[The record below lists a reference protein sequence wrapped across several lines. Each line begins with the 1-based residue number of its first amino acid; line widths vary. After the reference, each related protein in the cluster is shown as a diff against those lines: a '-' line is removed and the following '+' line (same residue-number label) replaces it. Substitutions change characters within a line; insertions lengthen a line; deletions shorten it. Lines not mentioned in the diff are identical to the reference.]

1 MAKRRETESRSA
13 RRVDATGE
21 HKLESNSQRGLLGL
35 SAVRAKEKRKSGYST
50 RARGSIYWA
59 SKCSRASRSGTLE
72 AEMNP
77 SVGVS
82 SSRMKKMADEKESA
96 QSRIVA

>member
-21 HKLESNSQRGLLGL
+21 HKLELNSQRGLLGL

-50 RARGSIYWA
+50 GTRLNLLRVEVLEGVAERLARGMD
-59 SKCSRASRSGTLE
+59 E
-72 AEMNP
+72 
-77 SVGVS
+77 SVGWRVEFE
-82 SSRMKKMADEKESA
+82 DEENGG
-96 QSRIVA
+96 